1 MIKNLYSIYDSVAG
15 FYSPVFIA
23 ENNAHAIR
31 MMSQSID
38 MKHKTDFALWKLGT
52 FNTETGE
59 ICDTTK
65 PMMIQSGQS
74 LETKEEIQ

>member
-31 MMSQSID
+31 MMTQSID
-38 MKHKTDFALWKLGT
+38 MNHKTDFALWKLGT
-52 FNTETGE
+52 FNPDTGE
-59 ICDTTK
+59 IRETDK
-65 PMMIQSGQS
+65 PTMIQSGQS
-74 LETKEEIQ
+74 LEIKEPLQ